1 LTYESEDFCFAL
13 PVRERRASARERLS
27 SYREPASRNLQDVH
41 TETVREPVHT
51 RTVSPSVH
59 PRPASGGATNFFLA
73 SALVPPL
80 GLATDRQR
88 RHAMRPT
95 DVCHP
100 NELRAPAPRAFPAHC
115 RRLRGADTPRSLGL
129 RGVGLGDRMFHD
141 TRDRF
146 GGSSSR
152 TTLDLYCLTASRD
165 ERGRFL
171 PTVPMRSSLWHPC
184 RDLCLSSRL
193 THFRGRCHLAVER
206 DF

>member
-1 LTYESEDFCFAL
+1 MRWPSKLDLSVAKKKDFDLRARGPCFDL
-13 PVRERRASARERLS
+13 PVRARRAKAQEHLPSCREAAS
-27 SYREPASRNLQDVH
+27 SYTCSPLVKATFWITSR
-41 TETVREPVHT
+41 T

-73 SALVPPL
+73 SALLPPL

-100 NELRAPAPRAFPAHC
+100 NELRAPAPRAFPARS

-146 GGSSSR
+146 GGSSSS

-171 PTVPMRSSLWHPC
+171 PTVPMRSSL
-184 RDLCLSSRL
+184 
-193 THFRGRCHLAVER
+193 
-206 DF
+206 